1 MGKFLNKVANQWPR
15 MPSHESEIN
24 VQVTWTKS
32 GIPTAQM
39 IIDAAAAGMVSRK
52 DEAYHEFISDLSLE
66 RAKEF
71 LAKMIQLGHESVL
84 EHIVFQFWLSMS
96 RVASHQQ
103 VRHRMASYT
112 QMSLRKKRDLS
123 TDDFVVPPQIREE
136 DLADWLK
143 DIQLTIDIY
152 NKWLEKGYDVDVAR
166 RRLTQDARTDMIMTI
181 NARSLRNFFSLRAKH
196 EADFEIRA
204 VAKKMYHLIEE
215 EGLSFL
221 FDDIG
226 FE

>member
-1 MGKFLNKVANQWPR
+1 
-15 MPSHESEIN
+15 MPPYEHEIN
-24 VQVTWTKS
+24 VRVTWTKS
-32 GIPTAQM
+32 GAPTHQM
-39 IIDAAAAGMVSRK
+39 LIDAAAAGMVSRK
-52 DEAYHEFISDLSLE
+52 DEAYHEFVEDLSLE

-71 LAKMIQLGHESVL
+71 LSKMIKLGHESVL

-112 QMSLRKKRDLS
+112 QMSLRKKRDL
-123 TDDFVVPPQIREE
+123 TTGDFVVPPQIKDE
-136 DLADWLK
+136 DLAEWLY
-143 DIQLTIDIY
+143 DVQSTIDTY
-152 NKWLEKGYDVDVAR
+152 NKWLEKGYDPDVAR
-166 RRLTQDARTDMIMTI
+166 RRLTQDSRTDMIMTI
-181 NARSLRNFFSLRAKH
+181 NARSLRNFFNLRAKH
-196 EADFEIRA
+196 EADFEIRE

-215 EGLSFL
+215 DGLSFL

>member
-1 MGKFLNKVANQWPR
+1 
-15 MPSHESEIN
+15 MPSYDSELDVRVI
-24 VQVTWTKS
+24 WTKS
-32 GIPTAQM
+32 GIPTDQM

-52 DEAYHEFISDLSLE
+52 DESYNEFISDLSLE

-71 LAKMIQLGHESVL
+71 LSKMIRLGHESVL

-112 QMSLRKKRDLS
+112 QMSLRKKRDLT
-123 TDDFVVPPQIREE
+123 TDDFVVPPQIKPE
-136 DLADWLK
+136 DLEEWLN
-143 DIQLTIDIY
+143 DIKNVIFSY
-152 NKWLEKGYDVDVAR
+152 NKWLEKGYDVDVVR

-181 NARSLRNFFSLRAKH
+181 NARSLRNFFNLRAKH
-196 EADFEIRA
+196 EADFEIRE
-204 VAKKMYHLIEE
+204 VAKKMYHLIEQE
-215 EGLSFL
+215 NLSFL